1 MFRGFWRRLIFL
13 VVLMASAQLAQYGM
27 LGADA
32 VEKALPVFSDIAKQ
46 AGVAFKVTCGGELT
60 EYLIDVNGTGAA
72 FFDYDNDGDQDIYLV
87 NGSSR
92 KTESGDGRPH
102 DYLLRNN
109 GDGTFSDVT
118 EKAHLGDTSWSSGCA
133 VGDYNND
140 GHLDLYVTNFGSNKL
155 YRNNGDGTFFWKLEG
170 PREWQV
176 RS

>member
-102 DYLLRNN
+102 VICY
-109 GDGTFSDVT
+109 GTTVMELSAT
-118 EKAHLGDTSWSSGCA
+118 SPRRPHLGDTSWSSGCA

-155 YRNNGDGTFFWKLEG
+155 YRE
-170 PREWQV
+170 
-176 RS
+176 